1 MQNYELVENYLG
13 REVLE
18 VEREVVRVRGGM
30 EMRRRSEDWEEGWL
44 SGMKEIRDLYRLVEL
59 LDQRS
64 ILWRIISQITN
75 F

>member
-1 MQNYELVENYLG
+1 VENYLG

-18 VEREVVRVRGGM
+18 IEREVVRVRGGM

-44 SGMKEIRDLYRLVEL
+44 SGMKEIRDLYMLVEL
-59 LDQRS
+59 LEQRS
-64 ILWRIISQITN
+64 ILWRIISHITN

>member
-1 MQNYELVENYLG
+1 M
-13 REVLE
+13 LE

-44 SGMKEIRDLYRLVEL
+44 SGMKEIRELYRLVEL